1 VHLFAPPDFE
11 NNKQENGVCMAN
23 MKHYEDSLF
32 LRVPEM
38 RNSSTFRAKHQKFR
52 MLVPTMI
59 GGAPA
64 LEKLGR
70 QVLWC

>member
-1 VHLFAPPDFE
+1 
-11 NNKQENGVCMAN
+11 MAN